1 MSTSPQVERR
11 ERSKVKAPATQGSG
25 KVSPQSCRVGGR
37 RTGTAL
43 LYPAHRDAALTRM
56 PVLHALLVLGTLS
69 QAQPPRLKLTEAEDR
84 AQTRA

>member
-43 LYPAHRDAALTRM
+43 LYPAHRDATLTRM
-56 PVLHALLVLGTLS
+56 PVLHALLVLAPS
-69 QAQPPRLKLTEAEDR
+69 PRPNPLG
-84 AQTRA
+84 